1 MNERLNERTARKM
14 CMCLGTNGRTTLLP
28 SNRAFFFFFFILRL
42 HFFFVFFVHVSA
54 NTRWTRNISNSRA
67 RWYTIQNIIID
78 YLYHFIEFFFTCS
91 GAVIKISRSRCRTL
105 SAASNWRRHVNCGM
119 RRRQLFSVR
128 TKSESDLF
136 TIDST
141 KYMRGNKTSAAS
153 EPIDHSCRIISVSM
167 PQNKQ

>member
-1 MNERLNERTARKM
+1 MRGPRERCVCALAQM
-14 CMCLGTNGRTTLLP
+14 VAQHCCHPIAL
-28 SNRAFFFFFFILRL
+28 SSSFSSSSACI
-42 HFFFVFFVHVSA
+42 FFFVFFVHVSA

-141 KYMRGNKTSAAS
+141 KYMRGIRTSAAS